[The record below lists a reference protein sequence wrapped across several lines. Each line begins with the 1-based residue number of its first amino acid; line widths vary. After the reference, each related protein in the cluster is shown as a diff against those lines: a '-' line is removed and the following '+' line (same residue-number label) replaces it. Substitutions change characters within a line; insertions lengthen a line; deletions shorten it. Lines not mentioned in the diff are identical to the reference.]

1 MIIGTIM
8 CFNALLQCLIVLI
21 EYSFKAVCFIFN
33 LISKIVKHIKN
44 NKKERI
50 NKNYNN
56 FVYAYKT
63 TPKDDHK
70 NMYMENKTINNI
82 IEDNTIKEETKK
94 TYNYPSIDLLNE
106 SKKTV
111 YNNYIDIEEIENI
124 LKELKINIVSKEMKE
139 SRISINYIFK
149 YDNSIIKS
157 YTLSTLENSLKCAF
171 GDNIRLNKYYAPK
184 TLAIEYIK
192 TDDSRYFGLKEVIN
206 DDNNLELPLYLGIN
220 TDNEK
225 TAIDLA
231 KAPHLLIAG
240 ETGSGKS
247 VCLASIITSLIYKK
261 TPEELEL
268 MLIDKKNE
276 LSIFNELPHLIDNS
290 LNNDADIISALRNL
304 EGELRERNN
313 KITNK
318 RARNIQ
324 EYNKRAR
331 NKLPYI
337 VLIIDELQ
345 DLLSRD
351 IKKEAE
357 KILNTIASLGRS
369 AGIHIIA
376 ATQRPSA
383 KVLTGELKANL
394 PTKIAL
400 SVANNTDSRVIIDH
414 KGAEDLIG
422 NGDALLKRKES
433 VKLEHIQVP
442 YVTTEEIEQIIDYIN
457 SGR

>member
-290 LNNDADIISALRNL
+290 LNNDD
-304 EGELRERNN
+304 
-313 KITNK
+313 K
-318 RARNIQ
+318 
-324 EYNKRAR
+324 
-331 NKLPYI
+331 
-337 VLIIDELQ
+337 
-345 DLLSRD
+345 
-351 IKKEAE
+351 
-357 KILNTIASLGRS
+357 
-369 AGIHIIA
+369 
-376 ATQRPSA
+376 
-383 KVLTGELKANL
+383 
-394 PTKIAL
+394 
-400 SVANNTDSRVIIDH
+400 
-414 KGAEDLIG
+414 
-422 NGDALLKRKES
+422 
-433 VKLEHIQVP
+433 
-442 YVTTEEIEQIIDYIN
+442 
-457 SGR
+457 